1 MSKINERI
9 SAVIQASGLTKT
21 AFAERLK
28 VSQQHVSRLAKDG
41 APSDRTITDICR
53 EFGVSES
60 WLRSGEGEMFLQLS
74 RRGGDHEV
82 LHVHHP
88 RPGQR
93 VPAAVCLRP
102 RPARAAPVAAPLR
115 HGRQAPRPAR
125 CAKKRRGITPRPQS
139 KAPCP
144 IPRTGCFVVF
154 QIFLDICFAK
164 LYAKD
169 ISL

>member
-1 MSKINERI
+1 MNERI
-9 SAVIQASGLTKT
+9 KLLRKALELNQTDFGARIGVKQGTVAAYESGARVPLDSVI
-21 AFAERLK
+21 
-28 VSQQHVSRLAKDG
+28 VS
-41 APSDRTITDICR
+41 ICR

-125 CAKKRRGITPRPQS
+125 CAKKRRGLTPRPKKQRTLSHTPDRVLCRFSKYFLTSVLQS
-139 KAPCP
+139 SMLR
-144 IPRTGCFVVF
+144 I
-154 QIFLDICFAK
+154 
-164 LYAKD
+164 
-169 ISL
+169 